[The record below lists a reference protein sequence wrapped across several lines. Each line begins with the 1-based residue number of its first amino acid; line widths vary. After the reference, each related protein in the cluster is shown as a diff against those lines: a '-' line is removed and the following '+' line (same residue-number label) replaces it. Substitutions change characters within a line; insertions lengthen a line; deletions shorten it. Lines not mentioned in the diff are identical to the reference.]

1 MRTGCE
7 GHHSRA
13 DATWTNR
20 YDRLSLDANVSSS
33 IAFGPA
39 TNEAVPGFYACA
51 ALAVPTYYWAF
62 WVPAL
67 TFETTLLSFA
77 LYAGFQTIAPTKQWN
92 MHTLVTV
99 VIRDHIIYFIV

>member
-1 MRTGCE
+1 MRTGRE
-7 GHHSRA
+7 GHYSRT
-13 DATWTNR
+13 DSTWTNR
-20 YDRLSLDANVSSS
+20 CGRPSLDAIASSS

-51 ALAVPTYYWAF
+51 ALAVPSYYWAF

-77 LYAGFQTIAPTKQWN
+77 LYAGFQTVTRTKQWN
-92 MHTLVTV
+92 MQTLLTV